1 MSKRS
6 INDEGLS
13 DETAPDFE
21 QDASN
26 EIATNQPSETC
37 DSEYDGINTSDI
49 SVSTDSEHPESRKK
63 KLQKNS
69 QRKRNEK
76 VGFDSVAKEKR
87 SQR

>member
-49 SVSTDSEHPESRKK
+49 SVSTDSEHHESRKK
-63 KLQKNS
+63 
-69 QRKRNEK
+69 
-76 VGFDSVAKEKR
+76 VAEDFAEKR
-87 SQR
+87 EGCYV

>member
-63 KLQKNS
+63 S
-69 QRKRNEK
+69 CRRFRRETGNEK
-76 VGFDSVAKEKR
+76 AVMFDK
-87 SQR
+87 SQQDL